1 MLSSLAAVST
11 TVASPSPRS
20 TILNSFNMLAFIS
33 AAALAVI
40 LPALGAP
47 TGNVPITK
55 FPGQVKANSYI
66 MYVHFPSYPLQ
77 NVDQA

>member
-1 MLSSLAAVST
+1 
-11 TVASPSPRS
+11 
-20 TILNSFNMLAFIS
+20 MLAFIS

-47 TGNVPITK
+47 TANVPITK

-66 MYVHFPSYPLQ
+66 MYAHFFSLALQ
-77 NVDQA
+77 DIDKTDHP